1 MVTKLSPDVLSHVIS
16 FFSHNPHLISYF
28 DSLLL
33 LSPFLLPGSLTNME
47 MTSKWNET
55 KRKNY
60 FATASAIQSQLSWH
74 TLNDP
79 SADEMDDNKTHALKC
94 NAPFGYCGWLGWCCF
109 LTCHDIHSLNTHF
122 HSAFLSQR
130 GIQLLIQTG
139 FIDLTVSP
147 SLSTST
153 PSSGNTTCIAGGQGN
168 TSQRTS
174 TTSSSSSASANG
186 STSSASSSGQR
197 TSSGVST
204 SSSTLSTTI
213 ANTTLAS
220 PPDVTHQELL
230 ASSVA
235 HFLASRKGL
244 SKQKIGEYLGN
255 LQNPF
260 NQLVLDFFVQ
270 EVDLSNLTIDEA
282 LRKYQT
288 MFRFPGETQQI
299 ERLVEKFAARY
310 VDCNPVLPRVR
321 KQIPQL
327 SSDSVGGDG
336 EVVTFTCGGSNILS
350 TSSTT
355 SSTSSSSASSC
366 MSSDCTS
373 QGGSH
378 LTKDEVF
385 ILSFAIIMLNTDLHV
400 PHNKTR
406 MTCAQWIKNLKGV
419 FPGGDLSDSFLTD
432 IYERIKC
439 HELKTGLDHV
449 LQVVMLQ
456 QQLLPGNTTA
466 TSQLPNLPIP
476 DRRLVCFC
484 RLYEVPDV
492 NRKDRPGQHQREIFL
507 FNDLLLVTKIVYNK
521 NNRKSNNNS
530 NNAYNISSQTTINNN
545 HSHNGSSA
553 IGSSNVNN
561 ENKQNVLSMSKQF
574 YSYRGSYP
582 LLGLVVKMFETTYY
596 PYGMKIIRR
605 LDDKVI
611 LTFNARNCHDRNR
624 FVLDLKESIEE
635 MHLTE
640 ASINFF
646 KNNHWK
652 SLPIVSSSVN
662 LSHSSSSPLMNSW
675 ERKDAV
681 PFWSSH
687 SRHNIVNEEGKLSP
701 KVYTQYMY
709 ITRRKTKSP
718 IPFHTF
724 VIRVFLY
731 IFFLT

>member
-1 MVTKLSPDVLSHVIS
+1 MGKILQQPRLSP
-16 FFSHNPHLISYF
+16 
-28 DSLLL
+28 
-33 LSPFLLPGSLTNME
+33 LSP
-47 MTSKWNET
+47 
-55 KRKNY
+55 
-60 FATASAIQSQLSWH
+60 QS
-74 TLNDP
+74 
-79 SADEMDDNKTHALKC
+79 
-94 NAPFGYCGWLGWCCF
+94 
-109 LTCHDIHSLNTHF
+109 HS
-122 HSAFLSQR
+122 Q
-130 GIQLLIQTG
+130 
-139 FIDLTVSP
+139 
-147 SLSTST
+147 
-153 PSSGNTTCIAGGQGN
+153 
-168 TSQRTS
+168 
-174 TTSSSSSASANG
+174 
-186 STSSASSSGQR
+186 
-197 TSSGVST
+197 
-204 SSSTLSTTI
+204 
-213 ANTTLAS
+213 
-220 PPDVTHQELL
+220 
-230 ASSVA
+230 
-235 HFLASRKGL
+235 
-244 SKQKIGEYLGN
+244 
-255 LQNPF
+255 
-260 NQLVLDFFVQ
+260 
-270 EVDLSNLTIDEA
+270 
-282 LRKYQT
+282 YQT

-321 KQIPQL
+321 KEIPRPC
-327 SSDSVGGDG
+327 GGDG
-336 EVVTFTCGGSNILS
+336 EAVTFTCGGSNILS

-366 MSSDCTS
+366 MSSDSPS

-449 LQVVMLQ
+449 SQVVMLQ

-521 NNRKSNNNS
+521 NNRKSNNNNS

-545 HSHNGSSA
+545 HSQNGSSA
-553 IGSSNVNN
+553 IGSSNSVNN
-561 ENKQNVLSMSKQF
+561 ENKQNVLSMSNQF

-596 PYGMKIIRR
+596 PYGIKIIRR

-611 LTFNARNCHDRNR
+611 LTFNARNSHDRNR

-640 ASINFF
+640 ASINFL
-646 KNNHWK
+646 KNNNWK
-652 SLPIVSSSVN
+652 SLPIVPSSATSSVN
-662 LSHSSSSPLMNSW
+662 LSHSSSSPLMNS
-675 ERKDAV
+675 
-681 PFWSSH
+681 
-687 SRHNIVNEEGKLSP
+687 
-701 KVYTQYMY
+701 
-709 ITRRKTKSP
+709 
-718 IPFHTF
+718 
-724 VIRVFLY
+724 
-731 IFFLT
+731 